1 MEITI
6 SILPMNLR
14 LTHLSK
20 IINNRAG
27 TWNSVLSKINPL
39 LFPTYCIWETLSFAS
54 PERFHPSSSLTESSF
69 VQASKASG
77 NGPQPTMTNVI
88 LDFPASLAAT
98 GAPVIQSAGGDFW
111 ERLCFFHKRRQTWLA
126 WICSPNSLHP
136 TLGAGLWLNRKKSS
150 WKNEGKTKEI
160 GQIKA
165 PIWANTRNHLL
176 LDFFLSLFLLRYNW
190 HITRGKF
197 KTIVCWLD
205 ILQHNYHS
213 SLHLCHIA

>member
-6 SILPMNLR
+6 SILPMNLS

-126 WICSPNSLHP
+126 WIDQRLETANSELSCE
-136 TLGAGLWLNRKKSS
+136 TFVY
-150 WKNEGKTKEI
+150 EGK
-160 GQIKA
+160 Q
-165 PIWANTRNHLL
+165 RNKVIVEGARLVEEKMFSAL
-176 LDFFLSLFLLRYNW
+176 FF
-190 HITRGKF
+190 I
-197 KTIVCWLD
+197 
-205 ILQHNYHS
+205 
-213 SLHLCHIA
+213 